1 MLKKNHHTTTKM
13 ELNLNI
19 KKTSSQDLLACGNG
33 GGLHDKLLL
42 KSKGPKSGSSL
53 QTERVPRSSVL
64 DRLQNFLPQMAQAN
78 EKLKLQM
85 EQAPEGHYDIERV
98 EEAGKVIEMD
108 VSLVELSSSDSD
120 SDREYS
126 QDNDSNS
133 DSEEESELTEE
144 NLKLP
149 GNSQRK
155 KNKVNIQVL
164 EKQED

>member
-1 MLKKNHHTTTKM
+1 M
-13 ELNLNI
+13 ELHLNN

-42 KSKGPKSGSSL
+42 KSKGPKAGRSL

-98 EEAGKVIEMD
+98 EESGKVIEMD
-108 VSLVELSSSDSD
+108 VSLVELSGSDSD
-120 SDREYS
+120 SDRESS
-126 QDNDSNS
+126 QDNDANS
-133 DSEEESELTEE
+133 DSEEEESELTEE

-149 GNSQRK
+149 GNSQRQIK
-155 KNKVNIQVL
+155 KVHIQVL

>member
-1 MLKKNHHTTTKM
+1 MLNHHTTKM
-13 ELNLNI
+13 ELNLNN

-33 GGLHDKLLL
+33 GLHDKLLL
-42 KSKGPKSGSSL
+42 KSKGPKAGSYL
-53 QTERVPRSSVL
+53 QTERVPISSVM
-64 DRLQNFLPQMAQAN
+64 DRLQNFLPQLTQAN

-98 EEAGKVIEMD
+98 EESGKVIEMD

-120 SDREYS
+120 SDRESS
-126 QDNDSNS
+126 QDNGTNS

-149 GNSQRK
+149 GNSQRQIK
-155 KNKVNIQVL
+155 KVHIQVL
-164 EKQED
+164 EKQLD

>member
-1 MLKKNHHTTTKM
+1 MLKQNHHTTRM
-13 ELNLNI
+13 ELNLNNN
-19 KKTSSQDLLACGNG
+19 KTSSQDLLACGNG

-42 KSKGPKSGSSL
+42 KSKGPKAGSSL
-53 QTERVPRSSVL
+53 QTERIPRSSVM

-98 EEAGKVIEMD
+98 EESGKVIEMD

-120 SDREYS
+120 SDRESS
-126 QDNDSNS
+126 QDNDANS
-133 DSEEESELTEE
+133 DSEEGSALTEE

-149 GNSQRK
+149 GNSQRQK
-155 KNKVNIQVL
+155 KKVHIQVL
-164 EKQED
+164 EKQVD

>member
-1 MLKKNHHTTTKM
+1 M
-13 ELNLNI
+13 ELHLNN

-42 KSKGPKSGSSL
+42 KSKGPKAGRSL

-98 EEAGKVIEMD
+98 EESGKVIEMD
-108 VSLVELSSSDSD
+108 VSLVELSGSDSD
-120 SDREYS
+120 SDRESS
-126 QDNDSNS
+126 QDNGANS
-133 DSEEESELTEE
+133 DSEEEESELTEE

-149 GNSQRK
+149 GNSQRQIK
-155 KNKVNIQVL
+155 KVHIQVL